1 MSAIKY
7 YDTTSG
13 TWKYISQGVKGDT
26 GSAGIVAQATAP
38 DTTDIVWMD
47 TSASGVTGSVPSG
60 GLNGQVLAKGS
71 NTDYDVA
78 WETVDGTGT
87 VRNVTAV
94 APLTGGTISING
106 SIGIQDATTSQSGA
120 VQLNDSTSSTSVTT
134 AATANS
140 VKVTYDLATTAI
152 NTANNASA
160 NVADKANADGSN
172 ITNLD
177 GGTA

>member
-26 GSAGIVAQATAP
+26 GSAGIVTQATAP
-38 DTTDIVWMD
+38 TNTGVVWLD
-47 TSASGVTGSVPSG
+47 TSSAGTTGSVPAG
-60 GLNGQVLAKGS
+60 GLDGQVLAKGS
-71 NTDYDVA
+71 NSDYDVA

-87 VRNVTAV
+87 VRTVTAV
-94 APLTGGTISING
+94 APLTGGTINING

-120 VQLNDSTSSTSVTT
+120 VQLTDSISSTSITT
-134 AATANS
+134 AATPNS
-140 VKVTYDLATTAI
+140 VKVAYDLAVTAKSS
-152 NTANNASA
+152 ADYAVNAV
-160 NVADKANADGSN
+160 NDKANADGSN

-177 GGTA
+177 GGSA